1 MDIIDLA
8 NEPSNRVKKELDNKI
23 DNLNRII
30 DMLEKVTDELI
41 IHISDSSQKKVKNLT
56 KELDDL
62 INSVKDY

>member
-30 DMLEKVTDELI
+30 GMLEKVTDELI
-41 IHISDSSQKKVKNLT
+41 IHISDNSQKKVKNLT